1 MKRFLF
7 SGFEFIAMTLHNQ
20 WWQLIWPFL
29 FGGISLAFFPKQ
41 KEYVLGKRV
50 ERWNWLPALMLA
62 IPYVVWAGYR
72 KDFGDTEQYRA
83 TFLSLPSSFSQ
94 IASYMSSVRK
104 GHGFRLL
111 ELLFKCLVSRSDIS
125 LFLFLAA
132 IQILCLVYVYRKY
145 SINYW
150 LSFFLFVASTDYITW
165 MHNGIRQFLA
175 ASILFLCIPMIAQK
189 RYLSV
194 VIITLLVSQ
203 IHATAL
209 IFLPFIFIVNGRA
222 WNLRTLLFIVA
233 MVGAVLFVDR
243 ITGFLEQAMV
253 DTAYEGDIEIL
264 RTNGGTHIL
273 RVLFYSIPAFMCWFF
288 RPYLDR
294 ANDPL
299 INVCANLSI
308 VSAGFY
314 VFSFFTSGI
323 LMGAIPIYFSL
334 ANYILIPWLIA
345 EVFDSASALVVQLGF
360 IGVYSYFFYYQVGL
374 TWGLL

>member
-1 MKRFLF
+1 
-7 SGFEFIAMTLHNQ
+7 MTLHNN
-20 WWQLIWPFL
+20 WWQLIWLFL

-41 KEYVLGKRV
+41 EEYVLGKRV
-50 ERWNWLPALMLA
+50 ERWNWFPALAMI
-62 IPYVVWAGYR
+62 IPFVIWAGFR
-72 KDFGDTEQYRA
+72 KGFGDTEQYRS
-83 TFLSLPSSFSQ
+83 TFLGMPSNLSQ
-94 IASYMSSVRK
+94 IASYMSGVTK
-104 GHGFRLL
+104 GYGFRLI
-111 ELLFKCLVSRSDIS
+111 ELLFKCLISHSDTA
-125 LFLFLAA
+125 LFLCIAA
-132 IQILCLVYVYRKY
+132 IQILCLVHVYRKY

-150 LSFFLFVASTDYITW
+150 LSFFLFVASTDYMTW

-175 ASILFLCIPMIAQK
+175 ASILFLCVPMIVQK
-189 RYLSV
+189 RYLSA

-203 IHATAL
+203 IHVSAL
-209 IFLPFIFIVNGRA
+209 IFLPFVFIVNGRA
-222 WNLRTLLFIVA
+222 WNLRTLMFIVA
-233 MVGAVLFVDR
+233 MVVAVLFVDR
-243 ITGFLEQAMV
+243 VTGFLEMAMV
-253 DTAYEGDIEIL
+253 DTVYEGDIEIL
-264 RTNGGTHIL
+264 RTNGGTNIL
-273 RVLFYSIPAFMCWFF
+273 RVLFYSVPAFMCWFF

-345 EVFDSASALVVQLGF
+345 EVFDSASALLVQLGF
-360 IGVYSYFFYYQVGL
+360 VGVYSFFFYYQMGT